1 MFVID
6 YLSGDEAT
14 VKYLEEHSEEE
25 FHVPADILHEGI
37 EGTVRSSSLDSAGR
51 TSRRSDAQRRSKP
64 DGCRR
69 NSPNTVRN

>member
-1 MFVID
+1 MNCFDTMFVID

-37 EGTVRSSSLDSAGR
+37 EGTVRSSGSA
-51 TSRRSDAQRRSKP
+51 DIQEFVA
-64 DGCRR
+64 
-69 NSPNTVRN
+69 